1 MKNKILAPSS
11 DTCCFV
17 VHAIQPYL
25 HDVMQ
30 LLALPPGLQYRL
42 RYDLQWVEA
51 PLVKNI
57 EQLQGK
63 EALVIFYDDT
73 TKNLFPL
80 RWSTITI
87 ARQVGRIFYFE
98 LMLQGLPSYKSEL
111 EARNAQVSGFNTT
124 FNGFHHDLFIERNG
138 QKVLEL
144 CVFLSGIGQHVGTT
158 DFSDLT
164 NWGNV
169 VDAVGQTKNFE
180 RAEFIKILDLIDS
193 LGCAISP
200 RKEAYS
206 LKDGK
211 TYTLRVFQIIPNAG
225 ESRGEPHDIE
235 LRAFSDQIQVLRQRQ
250 RAVGKYDV
258 LTWVLKVSGLASG
271 ERTALE
277 LVTIPSESHK
287 HIMTG
292 LYLPVFV
299 AAPSLM
305 SVVSR
310 VVFALVGLALIF
322 LPIILGPGTWES
334 ALSFVGMI
342 AFVLSIAGW
351 RPLLKIL
358 GLFKDKH

>member
-1 MKNKILAPSS
+1 
-11 DTCCFV
+11 
-17 VHAIQPYL
+17 
-25 HDVMQ
+25 MQ

-42 RYDLQWVEA
+42 RYDWQWVEA
-51 PLVKNI
+51 PLTQNI
-57 EQLQGK
+57 EQSQGK
-63 EALVIFYDDT
+63 EALVLFYDDI

-111 EARNAQVSGFNTT
+111 EARNAQISGFNTT
-124 FNGFHHDLFIERNG
+124 FNGFHHDLFVERNG
-138 QKVLEL
+138 QKVLDL
-144 CVFLSGIGQHVGTT
+144 CVFLSGISQHVGIA

-169 VDAVGQTKNFE
+169 VDAVGQTKHFE
-180 RAEFIKILDLIDS
+180 RAEFIKILDVIDS
-193 LGCAISP
+193 SERAISP
-200 RKEAYS
+200 QKGAYS
-206 LKDGK
+206 LGDGK

-235 LRAFSDQIQVLRQRQ
+235 LRAFSDQIQILRQRQ

-258 LTWVLKVSGLASG
+258 LTWVLKVSGLPSG

-277 LVTIPSESHK
+277 LVAIPSESYK
-287 HIMTG
+287 YIMTG
-292 LYLPVFV
+292 LYLPVIV
-299 AAPSLM
+299 AAPSLL
-305 SVVSR
+305 STVGR
-310 VVFALVGLALIF
+310 VAFVLASLALIF
-322 LPIILGPGTWES
+322 LPNILGTGTWNS

-342 AFVLSIAGW
+342 AFVFSIVGW

-358 GLFKDKH
+358 GLFKD